1 MLGATDELIVLL
13 LVREWGG
20 AVKSYEREPRGR
32 EVLDRASQK
41 EDGLPGCRRRFQL
54 WLSGGRT
61 MCGTW

>member
-20 AVKSYEREPRGR
+20 AVKSYEKEPRGR

-41 EDGLPGCRRRFQL
+41 EGGLPGCRRRFQ
-54 WLSGGRT
+54 R
-61 MCGTW
+61 GTW